1 MAGKK
6 KDELLKEEN
15 KIEVSKETIQ
25 EEKTKVIQEQKAG
38 KRLTR
43 RKNKNEKLINLD
55 RERYVPVV
63 SVSNFP
69 VGYRTR
75 ETNTMILW
83 KEYGD
88 EHELKIGEIIN
99 MISVSEKYL
108 KQPWLIVDD
117 EEFVEAMNLGELYD
131 LVFDLEDLDEFF
143 KQGVSKIKESLDKL
157 SPAMRTDVLNRA
169 VSMIYNGEIN
179 SLQLVQFLKK
189 EYKIDINI

>member
-6 KDELLKEEN
+6 KDELL
-15 KIEVSKETIQ
+15 Q
-25 EEKTKVIQEQKAG
+25 EEKKVELKTEEVQEEKAG

-43 RKNKNEKLINLD
+43 RKGKNEKLISLD

-69 VGYRTR
+69 IGYRTR
-75 ETNTMILW
+75 ETNTMIIW

-99 MISVSEKYL
+99 MISISEKYL

-131 LVFDLEDLDEFF
+131 LVFDLEDLNEFF
-143 KQGVSKIKESLDKL
+143 KQNVNKIKENLDKL
-157 SPAMRTDVLNRA
+157 SPSMRTDVLNRA

-179 SLQLVQFLKK
+179 NLQLVQFLKR